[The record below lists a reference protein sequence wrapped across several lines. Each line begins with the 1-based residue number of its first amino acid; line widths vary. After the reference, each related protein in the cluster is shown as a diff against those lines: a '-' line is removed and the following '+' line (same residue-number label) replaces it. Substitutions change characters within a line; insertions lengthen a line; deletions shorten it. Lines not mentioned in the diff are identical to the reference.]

1 MHAFLSAGPVHLP
14 GVGWLAA
21 GHTAVGGWGGWRMT
35 YFYVFRDE
43 PPFDILCHTPEI
55 SFGHSDHLEYLTNIQ
70 LIDDVLYLSLGVVD
84 CYSVLVKV
92 PLRKILSLCPLR

>member
-1 MHAFLSAGPVHLP
+1 
-14 GVGWLAA
+14 
-21 GHTAVGGWGGWRMT
+21 MT

-70 LIDDVLYLSLGVVD
+70 LIDDDLYLSLGVVD

-92 PLRKILSLCPLR
+92 PLQKILFMCPL